1 MTGNAS
7 ELFIVH
13 RWNNP
18 QTTSDYPFLALAADC
33 STLLSIGNYGLG
45 FDWEL
50 PDEAQLWLEDDFAPT
65 GEVFDLD
72 LSPIRHLLDATYVGG
87 ADFGIVNFDHA
98 LRPIGLELSLAEQGE
113 ADMGAEYVIH
123 RLGYYQRFY
132 REAARHSPVS
142 PAERALLDTFCDSSL
157 AYLTVECGTKITAP
171 PPPRYRKTSRLNLW

>member
-7 ELFIVH
+7 DLFIVH

-65 GEVFDLD
+65 GEVFDLV
-72 LSPIRHLLDATYVGG
+72 P
-87 ADFGIVNFDHA
+87 
-98 LRPIGLELSLAEQGE
+98 
-113 ADMGAEYVIH
+113 H
-123 RLGYYQRFY
+123 RRVLTPMNETSY
-132 REAARHSPVS
+132 R
-142 PAERALLDTFCDSSL
+142 
-157 AYLTVECGTKITAP
+157 CGWSA
-171 PPPRYRKTSRLNLW
+171 